1 MTEFAPASPSMDQ
14 PPEAFPPSPR
24 TRTGAPRQSSTLGRS
39 AGRHV
44 RASTLVFEP
53 GTKAEGG
60 EDDGSAGQAREAD
73 AFRARIEAL
82 RADMGEGWL
91 KVFTQSHMG
100 SPPPAARTPAPVSP
114 SSRS

>member
-1 MTEFAPASPSMDQ
+1 MIDLDAGVAVD
-14 PPEAFPPSPR
+14 
-24 TRTGAPRQSSTLGRS
+24 RS
-39 AGRHV
+39 RLA
-44 RASTLVFEP
+44 ALT
-53 GTKAEGG
+53 
-60 EDDGSAGQAREAD
+60 AREAD

-100 SPPPAARTPAPVSP
+100 SPPPAARTPEPVPP